1 MEQASLLCLGQLPY
15 SLLSVI
21 SASNTLSLVL
31 SMSWNF
37 FKNFFHVKIC
47 WVLVLHFC
55 CHCHFW
61 DIFILS
67 SQPLPSFMSISS
79 PLLSSSGSTS
89 RTSQPV
95 AVVSAP
101 LVSYFSYNS
110 IHVQFQFHV
119 QHYHISF
126 LCYAFGTD
134 GQFPL
139 SMIHIVKYHMGLSLG
154 DKEAMQLYALQSGIK
169 LNNQGAMT
177 NHQQILFVF
186 LFYVYGFIYLFIYF

>member
-15 SLLSVI
+15 SLRSVI

-31 SMSWNF
+31 SMIMKFLQEFLSCEDLLGF
-37 FKNFFHVKIC
+37 GFAFLLPLSLLGH
-47 WVLVLHFC
+47 LHP
-55 CHCHFW
+55 
-61 DIFILS
+61 FITA
-67 SQPLPSFMSISS
+67 LPSFMSISS

-89 RTSQPV
+89 RMSHPV

-101 LVSYFSYNS
+101 LVSYFSNNS
-110 IHVQFQFHV
+110 IYVQFQVHV

-126 LCYAFGTD
+126 LCYTFATD
-134 GQFPL
+134 RQFPL
-139 SMIHIVKYHMGLSLG
+139 SMIHTVKYHVGLSLG

-169 LNNQGAMT
+169 LNNQDAMT

-186 LFYVYGFIYLFIYF
+186 FYFTYMDLFIHF